1 MYNLLNIQKRRDNN
15 IFKSLIVEKLLLKNN
30 IKSYKILFQIKM
42 KNLRNKIQLKIQIP
56 KQNKQEESKTN
67 IILKNKNNNKDT
79 ISHIINNIYISGYLI
94 GKNFDYLK
102 NNNFTHVINCSL
114 GSSMENRLTEQNSE
128 NEYQKLGIK
137 YLPIFLRDDPEVDII
152 FHFFNI
158 IDFIES
164 DKEVE
169 NKKILFHCI
178 EGISRAP
185 TMFAGYIMWKNN
197 LSVTNAIELLK
208 SKRHCVDINLGF
220 NIQLQKW
227 ENYLFSSPK
236 KIHVFKLN
244 PNIRLLEE
252 EKELNVEE
260 NYLVKIQYKLFY
272 INNIYKFNK
281 IIANNNEQ
289 NNLDIAIKN
298 LGGTQTKYPIFNVY
312 KDRTK
317 QFIKNVIKYDKSLL
331 KNDFSSFVEIK

>member
-1 MYNLLNIQKRRDNN
+1 
-15 IFKSLIVEKLLLKNN
+15 
-30 IKSYKILFQIKM
+30 M
-42 KNLRNKIQLKIQIP
+42 KNLRNKIQLKVQIP

-67 IILKNKNNNKDT
+67 FYPKIENNNRNT
-79 ISHIINNIYISGYLI
+79 ISQITNNIYISGYLI
-94 GKNFDYLK
+94 GKNIPYLK

-114 GSSMENRLTEQNSE
+114 GSSIENPQYEKISAKDYQNM
-128 NEYQKLGIK
+128 GIK

-152 FHFFNI
+152 FHFFKI

-178 EGISRAP
+178 EGVSRAP
-185 TMFAGYIMWKNN
+185 SMFAGFIMWKEN
-197 LSVTNAIELLK
+197 LSVANAFELLK
-208 SKRHCVDINLGF
+208 SKRQCVDINLGF
-220 NIQLQKW
+220 YIQLQKW

-236 KIHVFKLN
+236 EIHVFKLN

-252 EKELNVEE
+252 EEKELNIEE
-260 NYLVKIQYKLFY
+260 NYLVKIQYKIFY
-272 INNIYKFNK
+272 INNLYKGNYSKKRESENK
-281 IIANNNEQ
+281 TDNTNISQ
-289 NNLDIAIKN
+289 N
-298 LGGTQTKYPIFNVY
+298 KYPIFNVY

-331 KNDFSSFVEIK
+331 KNDFSSFVEIR